1 MRQKHY
7 LVYDSFPKGG
17 GVPIA
22 LFDNIELATM
32 FIQTYFEKY
41 YNEPSLCIMTVDVNG
56 ATCLSSY
63 IPNYDEPEFENPV
76 GDPYEDAFSD
86 EMGD

>member
-1 MRQKHY
+1 MGQKHY
-7 LVYDSFPKGG
+7 LVYDPFPKGG
-17 GVPIA
+17 GIPIA
-22 LFDNIELATM
+22 LFDSIECATM
-32 FIQTYFEKY
+32 FIQAYFEKY
-41 YNEPSLCIMTVDVNG
+41 YNEPSLCIMAVDVNG

-63 IPNYDEPEFENPV
+63 MPNYDEPEFENPV